1 MMGFSVYFNQKHNFM
16 LTRLSGDINN
26 NNLRNHVLNLN
37 KLTEGVSRLREIA
50 DGRKIENISC
60 LTVEGTTIGAE
71 LESNK
76 PGSLLAIVVPD
87 SPSFYGVA
95 RVYQTFAGNQRKG
108 VILFYTIRDAL
119 TWLGYGEVEIKELIT
134 FVETVNNEFKPNS

>member
-1 MMGFSVYFNQKHNFM
+1 MGLSVYFNQKHNFM
-16 LTRLSGDINN
+16 LTRLAGYIDN

-37 KLTEGVSRLREIA
+37 KLTEGVSGLREIA
-50 DGRKIENISC
+50 DCRKIENISY

-95 RVYQTFAGNQRKG
+95 RVYQTFAGNHREAVK
-108 VILFYTIRDAL
+108 LFYNIRDAL
-119 TWLGYGEVEIKELIT
+119 TWLGYGEAERKELIT
-134 FVETVNNEFKPNS
+134 FVETANNEFKTNS